1 MDVRPQEAQHLPA
14 LGLELVGLPGVVDAL
29 ADAGVKFQA
38 VGIKGGAI
46 IDHETP
52 RERRIVA
59 VEK

>member
-1 MDVRPQEAQHLPA
+1 
-14 LGLELVGLPGVVDAL
+14 VDAL